1 MSFSVG
7 SLVFASFCDDK
18 KIGPCFWAASSRALI
33 ERCRPTKRG
42 TTIWG
47 KTMISRR
54 GRRGPVSKPLASLSL
69 SSFLSLRNNISPPS
83 LCTLCRLAI
92 NDNRGLVA
100 GRHLFGDDHFLNI
113 RLGRHFIHD
122 IEHDVLHDR
131 PETPGPGFSFHGL
144 AGNRSKR
151 LFGKLQVHTFHIEE
165 FTILLGQRV
174 LRLLEYA
181 H

>member
-18 KIGPCFWAASSRALI
+18 KIGPCFWVASSKALN
-33 ERCRPTKRG
+33 ERGRPTKRG

-92 NDNRGLVA
+92 NDNRGLVT
-100 GRHLFGDDHFLNI
+100 GRHLFGDDHFLNS

-122 IEHDVLHDR
+122 IEHDVLQNR
-131 PETPGPGFSFHGL
+131 PEPPGHRCPLHSL
-144 AGNRSKR
+144 SRTRPKR
-151 LFGKLQVHTFHIEE
+151 HSGKLEVPAFQIKE
-165 FTILLGQRV
+165 FTILFGQRV
-174 LRLLEYA
+174 FRLL
-181 H
+181 